1 MYNMYVT
8 VLMRIVDLCAMSTK
22 YLVFSRHRAHG
33 TSHGYLESSP
43 YILYVLS
50 SSSLTMS
57 LLLRYSGTVLRPDT
71 QCSSSARLCIR
82 KKKKVKK
89 KEKTRL
95 TYIRPRLIVQRTN
108 VRFARVSDFSIACY
122 TIQVNDHWEERII
135 LVVCFFILGISRDRR
150 RIILLRFR
158 NSILFSSFNLL
169 TKL

>member
-1 MYNMYVT
+1 MCNEHE
-8 VLMRIVDLCAMSTK
+8 
-22 YLVFSRHRAHG
+22 VFSILEASGPRYFPRLFGIQPVYTLCPLFLFPHYVPSPSVFRHSATTRHAM
-33 TSHGYLESSP
+33 L
-43 YILYVLS
+43 IVCQ
-50 SSSLTMS
+50 
-57 LLLRYSGTVLRPDT
+57 TVYT
-71 QCSSSARLCIR
+71 Q
-82 KKKKVKK
+82 KKKVKK